1 MASSLRALV
10 VDDAPTAQEVL
21 AQYVK
26 RHEGLELIDTCG
38 DAIEATNILRKTDV
52 GLLLLDVEMPE
63 MSGIE
68 LVESMDDAPAVVLVT
83 GSEDYAVEAFEL
95 AAVDYLVKP
104 VRYARFLKAISRVEE
119 QRSDTESSTSPPK
132 SPSPDAPPASPPP
145 SDPSSTNTIFLHEDG
160 DLVRVDLSDILFV
173 EAKGDYM
180 LVRTASARH
189 MIHATMKEIEERF
202 PSEAFARIHR
212 SYLVRI
218 DRIEK
223 IEDNAVF
230 LDEIKVPIGPTYR
243 DALLERIQ
251 SL

>member
-1 MASSLRALV
+1 MASSLRTLV

-21 AQYVK
+21 GQYVK
-26 RHEGLELIDTCG
+26 RHAGLELVDTCG
-38 DAIEATNILRKTDV
+38 DAIEATNVLRTADV
-52 GLLLLDVEMPE
+52 DLLLLDVEMPE

-68 LVESMDDAPAVVLVT
+68 LVKSMDDPPAVVLVT

-104 VRYARFLKAISRVEE
+104 VRYARFVKAVTRVEE
-119 QRSDTESSTSPPK
+119 QLSDGESSS
-132 SPSPDAPPASPPP
+132 SAST
-145 SDPSSTNTIFLHEDG
+145 TNTIFLREDG
-160 DLVRVDLSDILFV
+160 DLVRVDFSDILFV

-180 LVRTASARH
+180 LVRTESDRH

-202 PSEAFARIHR
+202 PSKAFVRVHR

-218 DRIEK
+218 DRIGK
-223 IEDNAVF
+223 IEDDMLF
-230 LDEIKVPIGPTYR
+230 LDGREVPIGPTYR
-243 DALLERIQ
+243 DALLARIE